1 MSIELTATM
10 QGRMEDF
17 SEYYAKFLEDGSCK
31 AVKSRALLEEI
42 AALTIK
48 IERDIYLRLIE
59 LGYIEEAAEFLKDEE
74 QETQT
79 FHADVIDI
87 RQSN

>member
-1 MSIELTATM
+1 MSIELTNTM
-10 QGRMEDF
+10 KKRMLDF
-17 SEYYAKFLEDGSCK
+17 SDYYAKFLEDGSCK

-79 FHADVIDI
+79 FHADVINI

>member
-1 MSIELTATM
+1 MKD
-10 QGRMEDF
+10 RMEDF
-17 SEYYAKFLEDGSCK
+17 SEYYTKFLEDGSCK

-87 RQSN
+87 RA

>member
-1 MSIELTATM
+1 MSIELTKTM
-10 QGRMEDF
+10 KDRVEDF
-17 SEYYAKFLEDGSCK
+17 SHYYEKFMEDGSCK
-31 AVKSRALLEEI
+31 AIKSRALLEEI

-59 LGYIEEAAEFLKDEE
+59 LGYIDEAAEFLNDEE

-79 FHADVIDI
+79 FHADVIDL

>member
-1 MSIELTATM
+1 M
-10 QGRMEDF
+10 
-17 SEYYAKFLEDGSCK
+17 EDGSCK
-31 AVKSRALLEEI
+31 AIKSRALLEEI

-59 LGYIEEAAEFLKDEE
+59 LGYIDEAAEFLNDEE

-79 FHADVIDI
+79 FHADVIDL

>member
-1 MSIELTATM
+1 MSIELTNTM
-10 QGRMEDF
+10 KDRMEDF

-31 AVKSRALLEEI
+31 AVKSRSLLEEI

>member
-1 MSIELTATM
+1 MSIELTNTM
-10 QGRMEDF
+10 KDRVDDF
-17 SEYYAKFLEDGSCK
+17 SHYYEKFLEDGSCK
-31 AVKSRALLEEI
+31 AIKSRALLEEI

-59 LGYIEEAAEFLKDEE
+59 LGFIEEAAEFLKDEE
-74 QETQT
+74 HESQV

-87 RQSN
+87 KQSV

>member
-1 MSIELTATM
+1 MSIELTNTM
-10 QGRMEDF
+10 KERMLDF
-17 SEYYAKFLEDGSCK
+17 SDYYAKFLEDGSCK

-59 LGYIEEAAEFLKDEE
+59 LGYIEEASEFLKDEE